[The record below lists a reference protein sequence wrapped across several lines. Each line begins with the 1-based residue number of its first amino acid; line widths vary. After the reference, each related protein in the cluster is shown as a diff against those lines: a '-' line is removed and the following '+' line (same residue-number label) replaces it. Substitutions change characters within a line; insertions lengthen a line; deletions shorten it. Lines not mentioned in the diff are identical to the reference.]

1 MISGMSLG
9 FFMFVIYL
17 AYSYAFLIGGIW
29 VDKEIWN
36 HANDRPYQ
44 AGDSI
49 SVFFGVLFGLFALA
63 AAGPG
68 FNTLAEG
75 KAAGKLAFDVIDRQ
89 PHIN

>member
-1 MISGMSLG
+1 MITGLSLG
-9 FFMFVIYL
+9 FFMFSIYL
-17 AYSYAFLIGGIW
+17 AYSYAFFIGGIW
-29 VDKEIWN
+29 VEKEFEN
-36 HANDRPYQ
+36 HAQGRPYQ

-75 KAAGKLAFDVIDRQ
+75 KAAGKLAFDVIDR
-89 PHIN
+89 